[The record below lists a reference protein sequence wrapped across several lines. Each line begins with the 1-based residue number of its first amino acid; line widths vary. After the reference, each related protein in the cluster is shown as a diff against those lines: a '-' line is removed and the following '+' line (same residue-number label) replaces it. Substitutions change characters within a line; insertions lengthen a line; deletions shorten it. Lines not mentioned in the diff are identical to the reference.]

1 MAKRKRRE
9 RHLESNLNLTN
20 MIDVVFTLLIIFMI
34 TAPMMTQGIQVDL
47 PNADAKSMEVDETVI
62 EITINN
68 KGEIYI
74 GKDIVALNRF
84 GAEFSAVFSGNT
96 ETPIYVSAD
105 KDVQYGLFVRVISE
119 VQNAGGIKLG
129 FLTEPLEKE

>member
-34 TAPMMTQGIQVDL
+34 TAPMMTQGIQVNL

-74 GKDIVALNRF
+74 GKDVVALNKF
-84 GAEFSAVFSGNT
+84 GAEFKAIFAGRT

-119 VQNAGGIKLG
+119 VQNAGGVKLG